1 MKCKYQK
8 EKWYLREAFIKKNKK
23 KEHICNLRFDPPPYF
38 EKRWQIIF
46 LVLDH
51 IWVTFGKKNIFCPL
65 KSVNTCKNFQ
75 NLQNS
80 S

>member
-1 MKCKYQK
+1 MTFVISG
-8 EKWYLREAFIKKNKK
+8 LT
-23 KEHICNLRFDPPPYF
+23 PPPLPPPKMTKYF
-38 EKRWQIIF
+38 LFFF